1 MPPEKQNLILSSQFS
16 SVYPVIQKKLC
27 DIMNKNTE
35 ELGLVFLQV
44 MSLSGSSIDSSS
56 NITFFLVLASTSSQM
71 LQVIDSDVTR
81 MDLWTPQVMW
91 RSFLSI
97 YLFSI

>member
-35 ELGLVFLQV
+35 ELGLVFL
-44 MSLSGSSIDSSS
+44 
-56 NITFFLVLASTSSQM
+56 
-71 LQVIDSDVTR
+71 
-81 MDLWTPQVMW
+81 
-91 RSFLSI
+91 
-97 YLFSI
+97 